1 MRKIRRWWHIRWTV
15 MLQNKIRSLEL
26 KGYLELNWFFFLC
39 KLNGFVMIAFV
50 DSLLFLISLDLYLF
64 MVWCQSVNACFPF
77 SKLFFSWHFR
87 CWDAF
92 SFFLCE
98 FSPIVK

>member
-1 MRKIRRWWHIRWTV
+1 MV
-15 MLQNKIRSLEL
+15 
-26 KGYLELNWFFFLC
+26 
-39 KLNGFVMIAFV
+39 VMIAFV

-92 SFFLCE
+92 SFFYASLARLSSDKDHSEC
-98 FSPIVK
+98 IVDFN